1 MSVLLR
7 GVPLYFKIMVNL
19 YYVEMILK
27 TNACAVLYT
36 VYTQQKQESTYAAI
50 FFSLKRICDSFE

>member
-1 MSVLLR
+1 
-7 GVPLYFKIMVNL
+7 MVNL